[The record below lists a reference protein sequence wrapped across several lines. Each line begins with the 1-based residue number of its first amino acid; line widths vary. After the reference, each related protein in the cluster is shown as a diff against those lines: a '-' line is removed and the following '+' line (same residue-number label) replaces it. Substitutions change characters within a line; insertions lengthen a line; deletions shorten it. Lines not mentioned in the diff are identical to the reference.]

1 MKQMLGSQWDVAYIC
16 IEMLKV
22 LTIATV
28 LFATQPVAYSAA
40 PGGNTEAT
48 VFVESSRASAFIHI
62 LINNHRKIGNVVMEV
77 KDLEGRV
84 LYREEG
90 KAMTGELVRRL
101 DKGVF
106 PKGDHSVTVSSRD
119 FTITQRFTIE

>member
-1 MKQMLGSQWDVAYIC
+1 
-16 IEMLKV
+16 MLKV
-22 LTIATV
+22 LTIAAA
-28 LFATQPVAYSAA
+28 LFLVHSTAIGAVPD
-40 PGGNTEAT
+40 GGNEAT
-48 VFVESSRASAFIHI
+48 VFVEATRSSAFIHI
-62 LINNHRKIGNVVMEV
+62 LINNHRKIGNIALEV
-77 KDLEGRV
+77 KDLGGRV

-106 PKGDHSVTVSSRD
+106 PKGEHTVTVVSRD

>member
-1 MKQMLGSQWDVAYIC
+1 
-16 IEMLKV
+16 MLKAFAIV
-22 LTIATV
+22 AV
-28 LFATQPVAYSAA
+28 LFSAHPVAVGAA
-40 PGGNTEAT
+40 PGGENEAT
-48 VFVESSRASAFIHI
+48 VFVEANRTSAFIHI
-62 LINNHRKIGNVVMEV
+62 LINNHRKIGGVTLEV

-106 PKGDHSVTVSSRD
+106 PKGEHTVTVVSRD
-119 FTITQRFTIE
+119 FSITQRFTIE

>member
-1 MKQMLGSQWDVAYIC
+1 
-16 IEMLKV
+16 MLKV
-22 LTIATV
+22 LALAIV
-28 LFATQPVAYSAA
+28 LLTTGSVALAAA
-40 PGGNTEAT
+40 PGGEKEAT
-48 VFVESSRASAFIHI
+48 VFVEANRTSAFIHI
-62 LINNHRKIGNVVMEV
+62 LVNNHRKIGGVVLEV

-106 PKGDHSVTVSSRD
+106 PKGEHTVTVVSRD
-119 FTITQRFTIE
+119 FAITQRFTIE

>member
-1 MKQMLGSQWDVAYIC
+1 
-16 IEMLKV
+16 MLKV
-22 LTIATV
+22 LAIATALILV
-28 LFATQPVAYSAA
+28 HPVASGAA
-40 PGGNTEAT
+40 PVSGNEAT
-48 VFVESSRASAFIHI
+48 VFVEATRASAFIHI
-62 LINNHRKIGNVVMEV
+62 LINNHRKIGNVALEV

-106 PKGDHSVTVSSRD
+106 PKGEHTVTVVSRD

>member
-1 MKQMLGSQWDVAYIC
+1 
-16 IEMLKV
+16 MLKV
-22 LTIATV
+22 LALATALSTTGPLALAIV
-28 LFATQPVAYSAA
+28 
-40 PGGNTEAT
+40 PGGEKEAT
-48 VFVESSRASAFIHI
+48 VFVEANRTSAFIHI
-62 LINNHRKIGNVVMEV
+62 LVNNHRKIGGVVLEV

-106 PKGDHSVTVSSRD
+106 PKGEHTVTVVSRD
-119 FTITQRFTIE
+119 FAITQRFTIE